1 MVNGIGSGSGSFA
14 RDAIQAAMKRQA
26 EVRQRLD
33 DAAARLQQDSA
44 QVENKPDFSSTLSDG
59 LKAVNGQLEIGDQVV
74 EGLVSGKITEFH
86 EVAAQVKQADLTFKF
101 ALSVRNKFID
111 AYREIMRMSV

>member
-1 MVNGIGSGSGSFA
+1 MVNGVGSGGGFA
-14 RDAIQAAMKRQA
+14 RDAIQAALERQA
-26 EVRQRLD
+26 EAQRRLE
-33 DAAARLQQDSA
+33 DAGARLQEGSSE
-44 QVENKPDFSSTLSDG
+44 VEAGSDFQSTLGEG
-59 LKAVNGQLEIGDQVV
+59 LKAVDGQLKLGDQLV
-74 EGLVSGKITEFH
+74 EGIVTGKVTEFH

>member
-1 MVNGIGSGSGSFA
+1 MVNGIGAGGGNFA
-14 RDAIQAAMKRQA
+14 RDAIQAAMERQA
-26 EVRQRLD
+26 EVRQRLEE
-33 DAAARLQQDSA
+33 ATSRLQQDSSK
-44 QVENKPDFSSTLSDG
+44 VDGKPDFSSTLSEG
-59 LKAVNGQLEIGDQVV
+59 LRAVNDQLEVGDKVV
-74 EGLVSGKITEFH
+74 EGLVSGKVTEFH